1 MLVLE
6 SQTPSK
12 SVTYVSGLNCYLC
25 ARLDKMA
32 AFLSVL
38 TNPDRKGGD
47 AAEGRK
53 TYFSS
58 GHSTDM
64 E

>member
-25 ARLDKMA
+25 ARLDSEIPS
-32 AFLSVL
+32 LTVGVL
-38 TNPDRKGGD
+38 FWLQT
-47 AAEGRK
+47 A
-53 TYFSS
+53 
-58 GHSTDM
+58 HST
-64 E
+64 EP